1 MENKEIEFDLTK
13 RQETSKNLPVLF
25 YGQMIF
31 DEKESLEK
39 GVLTFKN
46 MPFIDID
53 TGDNDIKTF
62 PVNEEFKQ
70 RYNEQWKQFN
80 KFIAP
85 LIKTNTNEIVD
96 LQTIFNKFPEAYKNY
111 KENIKDVIGNG
122 TLIEELNIYPLSK
135 ALELKYNGYFLI
147 EQILKLNEA
156 NNIVSKEMIEIAR
169 NWQQKQQ
176 ENEILKKQIL
186 ELSNLVNILTK
197 RLNDGRL

>member
-13 RQETSKNLPVLF
+13 RQEKSKNLPVLF

-46 MPFIDID
+46 IPFIDID

-70 RYNEQWKQFN
+70 RYNEQWKQFS

-96 LQTIFNKFPEAYKNY
+96 LNTIFSKFPEAYKNY
-111 KENIKDVIGNG
+111 KENIKDVMGDG
-122 TLIEELNIYPLSK
+122 TLIEELGIFPLTK
-135 ALELKYNGYFLI
+135 VMELKYNGYFYI
-147 EQILKLNEA
+147 EQILKLKEA
-156 NNIVSKEMIEIAR
+156 NNIISLEMIRIAR
-169 NWQQKQQ
+169 KWQEKQE
-176 ENEILKKQIL
+176 ENEILKKQVL
-186 ELSNLVNILTK
+186 ELSNLVEKLTK
-197 RLNDGRL
+197 RVQNG

>member
-13 RQETSKNLPVLF
+13 RQEKSKNLPVLF

-31 DEKESLEK
+31 DEKASLEK
-39 GVLTFKN
+39 GTLIFKN
-46 MPFIDID
+46 IPFIDID

-96 LQTIFNKFPEAYKNY
+96 LETIFNKFPEAYHNY
-111 KENIKDVIGNG
+111 KENVKDIIGGG
-122 TLIEELNIYPLSK
+122 TLIEELGIYPLTK
-135 ALELKYNGYFLI
+135 AMELKYNGYFLI
-147 EQILKLNEA
+147 EQILKLKEA
-156 NNIVSKEMIEIAR
+156 NNVVSKEMIEIAR
-169 NWQQKQQ
+169 NWQRKQE
-176 ENEILKKQIL
+176 ENEILKKQVL

-197 RLNDGRL
+197 KVRNG